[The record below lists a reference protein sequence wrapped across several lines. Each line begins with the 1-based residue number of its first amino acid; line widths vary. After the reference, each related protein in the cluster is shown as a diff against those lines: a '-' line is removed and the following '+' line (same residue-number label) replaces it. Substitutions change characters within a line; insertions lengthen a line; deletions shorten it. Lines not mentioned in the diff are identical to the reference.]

1 MNKKNVS
8 KYSPEQRLMII
19 KEYEAGTMTAAEV
32 AKKYGLNGPNLISV
46 WRRRLQNSP
55 KNCTFVVE
63 NGTKV
68 VNQKP
73 MSEKTKTELE
83 AELAKVKKE
92 LEWSKLQTKALETMI
107 EIAEEHGIQI
117 RKKSGAKQ

>member
-19 KEYEAGTMTAAEV
+19 KEYESGTMTAAEV

-73 MSEKTKTELE
+73 MSEKTKAELE

>member
-19 KEYEAGTMTAAEV
+19 KEYESGTMTAAEV

-55 KNCTFVVE
+55 KSRTFAVE

-73 MSEKTKTELE
+73 MSEKTKAELE

>member
-19 KEYEAGTMTAAEV
+19 KEYESGTMTAAEV
-32 AKKYGLNGPNLISV
+32 AKKYGLNSPNLISV
-46 WRRRLQNSP
+46 WCHRLQNSP
-55 KNCTFVVE
+55 KSRTFAVE

-68 VNQKP
+68 VKQKP
-73 MSEKTKTELE
+73 MSEKTKAELE